1 MKSNVTLLAS
11 AVFISLAAC
20 STQEVRQT
28 ETAQSS
34 QTPDKPSASSDKP
47 LYIAGSNPPLTVIKD
62 HKTLNLVRV
71 MDGAACKND
80 FQGAKGEFLIY
91 ADPNDIDRIK
101 REKGPN
107 VFSDFEKKIQAFS
120 TEVLQHAI
128 NATNLAEDPFALG
141 EDQAQEKLAKDLTYN
156 FRNAVADAV
165 NSFGKETTLTIDVTP
180 YPPSFVFYQKGC
192 AATNIDPENT

>member
-1 MKSNVTLLAS
+1 MKTSITILAS
-11 AVFISLAAC
+11 IIAITLTAC

-28 ETAQSS
+28 AKGSPAAPPDQS
-34 QTPDKPSASSDKP
+34 
-47 LYIAGSNPPLTVIKD
+47 LYQAGANPPLTIIKD

-91 ADPNDIDRIK
+91 ADPSDIERIK
-101 REKGPN
+101 REKGPK
-107 VFSDFEKKIQAFS
+107 VFSDFERKIQAFS

-128 NATNLAEDPFALG
+128 NATNLAEDPFSLG
-141 EDQAQEKLAKDLTYN
+141 EDQAQEKLAKQLTSN
-156 FRNAVADAV
+156 FRSAVAGAV
-165 NSFGKETTLTIDVTP
+165 TTFGKETTLTIDIAP

-192 AATNIDPENT
+192 EATRVEPEST